1 MAGGVVA
8 EPYPGARLG
17 GPELLLGRH
26 ARVGG
31 ARRHSNIILYIREL
45 LGVTI
50 GFERKIQPGFS
61 DEPFQYVLS

>member
-45 LGVTI
+45 RGEERRTI
-50 GFERKIQPGFS
+50 GFERKIQPGF
-61 DEPFQYVLS
+61 FGV